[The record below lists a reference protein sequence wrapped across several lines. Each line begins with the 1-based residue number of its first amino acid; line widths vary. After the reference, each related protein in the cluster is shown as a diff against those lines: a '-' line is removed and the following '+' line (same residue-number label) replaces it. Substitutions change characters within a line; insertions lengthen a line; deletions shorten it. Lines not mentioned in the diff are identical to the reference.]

1 MAIAR
6 KGIQVSVSPPQFTYF
21 REVSFSVGN
30 DPLVRVDPLREI
42 APGVFLITLHV
53 QGLSKAKALATL
65 LTRTKTFGMI
75 RILVRVRNAG
85 KLVKPLTCKL
95 SPNQI
100 VALYRTAYKSN
111 RYFSFVT
118 VHTAF
123 GVTYVYPVYKLRII
137 QFFNDDL
144 SDLYANYNNV
154 AAFVFRNVSRTII
167 SGKSIQFSTVRKK

>member
-1 MAIAR
+1 MALAHR
-6 KGIQVSVSPPQFTYF
+6 RAQVKLSPPQFSYF

-30 DPLVRVDPLREI
+30 DPLVRIDPLREI
-42 APGVFLITLHV
+42 TPGVFLITLHV

-75 RILVRVRNAG
+75 RVLVRVRNAG
-85 KLVKPLTCKL
+85 RLVKPITRKL

-100 VALYRTAYKSN
+100 EALYRTAYKTN

-118 VHTAF
+118 VQTGF
-123 GVTYVYPVYKLRII
+123 GVTHVYPVYKLRII
-137 QFFNDDL
+137 QFFNDEL

-154 AAFVFRNVSRTII
+154 AAFVFRNVSRAIV
-167 SGKSIQFSTVRKK
+167 SGTGIRFSTVQKK